1 VRGRKSEV
9 ELVEDDAA
17 PVELPED
24 RAAEELGEPPSRGR
38 GVLRAW
44 PLALLA
50 LVVAGAY
57 LVDGARERAA
67 RAELEARLEGQ
78 PLFVRELS
86 RRPEPLWSREDASI
100 YVWPWVQE
108 DTVVIARQTE
118 LGTEG
123 NTRFL
128 DLETGEPLWETRAD
142 GGATTTFCGFV
153 PEDTELPEGAV
164 LCVRYLVDESEGSV
178 EGATYELRDLRSGE
192 LVLEHGWR
200 AGGEFVYPWGED
212 FVVVD
217 EGSSDVHVRLR
228 GSEGEERWSV
238 PLGDVEREIGGGALV
253 QIDHSR
259 AFVSVAGRAVVLER
273 DGTVVLDVEAPELE
287 EVGETWVNL
296 EPLADGYFSLST
308 VSFAPSTADSERV
321 TQVYAPD
328 GTLAYEVSQDDAGWP
343 AQLGL
348 DDGSLG
354 RVHAWS
360 GGRTVLRDAA
370 SGAERWSTT
379 WGAESFVMI
388 ADKKVVLA
396 SGGRV
401 RVLDEEGVELWS
413 EVGSEPVASD
423 GKVLTILENVGE
435 VARLR
440 AFELGSGSELW
451 ALELGSA
458 EARPTATGGHLFLH
472 DSGTFSLLR

>member
-1 VRGRKSEV
+1 TGSRPSTKVPIVRGRKSEV

-142 GGATTTFCGFV
+142 GGA
-153 PEDTELPEGAV
+153 
-164 LCVRYLVDESEGSV
+164 
-178 EGATYELRDLRSGE
+178 
-192 LVLEHGWR
+192 
-200 AGGEFVYPWGED
+200 
-212 FVVVD
+212 
-217 EGSSDVHVRLR
+217 
-228 GSEGEERWSV
+228 
-238 PLGDVEREIGGGALV
+238 
-253 QIDHSR
+253 
-259 AFVSVAGRAVVLER
+259 
-273 DGTVVLDVEAPELE
+273 
-287 EVGETWVNL
+287 
-296 EPLADGYFSLST
+296 
-308 VSFAPSTADSERV
+308 
-321 TQVYAPD
+321 
-328 GTLAYEVSQDDAGWP
+328 
-343 AQLGL
+343 
-348 DDGSLG
+348 
-354 RVHAWS
+354 
-360 GGRTVLRDAA
+360 
-370 SGAERWSTT
+370 
-379 WGAESFVMI
+379 
-388 ADKKVVLA
+388 
-396 SGGRV
+396 
-401 RVLDEEGVELWS
+401 
-413 EVGSEPVASD
+413 
-423 GKVLTILENVGE
+423 
-435 VARLR
+435 
-440 AFELGSGSELW
+440 
-451 ALELGSA
+451 
-458 EARPTATGGHLFLH
+458 
-472 DSGTFSLLR
+472 